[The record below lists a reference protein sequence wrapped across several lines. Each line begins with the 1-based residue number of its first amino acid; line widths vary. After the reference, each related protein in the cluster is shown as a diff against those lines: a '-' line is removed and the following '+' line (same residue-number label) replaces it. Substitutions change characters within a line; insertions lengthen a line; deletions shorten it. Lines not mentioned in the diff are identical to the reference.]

1 VSKKQSYKFKTKPY
15 KHQVQALKKLLEVGW
30 GGALLMEPRTG
41 KTKVAIDWV
50 SILHQAGRVNR
61 VLVAAPLSVLEVWV
75 DEIHTHC
82 PFKYRVIFW
91 DKEGR
96 KEVPLPPWGH
106 SDLVFVLVNLDAFST
121 PGRIMGKDEFGATIR
136 SDRKGGRF
144 DVKNALTKWSPQAM
158 IVDESHRI
166 KTPSAR
172 KTSMIQR
179 LGKVAPYRAILTGTP
194 ITKRKRAYDVYS
206 QWKFLNPHSA
216 LLKQQYGEDEG
227 EPHTAA
233 TFKAEYGRWVQMD
246 GYTKWIN
253 NKNLRRLHRLLHDES
268 FAVTRAECYDLPPR
282 LPDQIIPVHLTGETA
297 DVYRQMAEEMIAR
310 LKSGEITEAPIALVQ
325 GMRLAQ
331 IAGGLV
337 KTTPL
342 DGGEGKLIRIG
353 TDKLEV
359 LEDLLEDL
367 YDADEKV
374 VLGARFRADIAAIV
388 AAHKKL
394 KVPIYELHG
403 GIPSSERKSQWGPA
417 GFQGHSAPCALIGQP
432 AASSL
437 GIDLSTSATM
447 IWYSLTNSW
456 TDFTQFEDRIALAK
470 VSTSYNYLIAQGTV
484 DELIYETL
492 QGDGDLG
499 RAILQQP
506 DKLLGA
512 LD

>member
-1 VSKKQSYKFKTKPY
+1 
-15 KHQVQALKKLLEVGW
+15 
-30 GGALLMEPRTG
+30 
-41 KTKVAIDWV
+41 
-50 SILHQAGRVNR
+50 
-61 VLVAAPLSVLEVWV
+61 
-75 DEIHTHC
+75 
-82 PFKYRVIFW
+82 
-91 DKEGR
+91 
-96 KEVPLPPWGH
+96 
-106 SDLVFVLVNLDAFST
+106 
-121 PGRIMGKDEFGATIR
+121 
-136 SDRKGGRF
+136 
-144 DVKNALTKWSPQAM
+144 
-158 IVDESHRI
+158 
-166 KTPSAR
+166 
-172 KTSMIQR
+172 
-179 LGKVAPYRAILTGTP
+179 
-194 ITKRKRAYDVYS
+194 
-206 QWKFLNPHSA
+206 
-216 LLKQQYGEDEG
+216 
-227 EPHTAA
+227 
-233 TFKAEYGRWVQMD
+233 
-246 GYTKWIN
+246 
-253 NKNLRRLHRLLHDES
+253 
-268 FAVTRAECYDLPPR
+268 
-282 LPDQIIPVHLTGETA
+282 
-297 DVYRQMAEEMIAR
+297 
-310 LKSGEITEAPIALVQ
+310 
-325 GMRLAQ
+325 
-331 IAGGLV
+331 
-337 KTTPL
+337 
-342 DGGEGKLIRIG
+342 
-353 TDKLEV
+353 V